1 MDSCERIDDVWR
13 TPQIMEDKMKKKITV
28 LVVILCGICLCAA
41 MPLYP
46 EETEQVYGLQGIY
59 LPEYLQNTRNDPMTD
74 DSALGLEKGRKHALG
89 KKVGFEVST
98 GIQGIMSFFQLGI
111 LFPRADNNLFFDLKL
126 KYMSSLTWATYID
139 EDNNAV
145 SFHPS
150 VVGSAFSFGG
160 YSPVFY
166 DCVRVY
172 GGAEIFLGYSFTPY
186 DSAIRH
192 TGNLIEDNLTYAL
205 LGYFGL
211 EFFTSE
217 HISMILDAGGG
228 FKSLLGNKSNQYVI
242 ASSWLGSG
250 FGIKMGIRYYL

>member
-1 MDSCERIDDVWR
+1 
-13 TPQIMEDKMKKKITV
+13 MEDKMKKKITV
-28 LVVILCGICLCAA
+28 LVVILCGICLYAA
-41 MPLYP
+41 LPLYP
-46 EETEQVYGLQGIY
+46 EESGQEIELKGIY
-59 LPEYLQNTRNDPMTD
+59 FPKYLQNNENGLKADTN
-74 DSALGLEKGRKHALG
+74 ALGPQKGGEHEWG
-89 KKVGFEVST
+89 DKVGFEVST
-98 GIQGIMSFFQLGI
+98 GIQGIMSFFQLGL
-111 LFPRADNNLFFDLKL
+111 LFPRTDNNLFFDLKV

-150 VVGSAFSFGG
+150 VIGGAFSFGG
-160 YSPVFY
+160 YSPLFY

-172 GGAEIFLGYSFTPY
+172 GGMDVFLGYSFTPY
-186 DSAIRH
+186 DSAIRQ

-205 LGYFGL
+205 LGFFGL
-211 EFFTSE
+211 EFFTSK

-228 FKSLLGNKSNQYVI
+228 FKSLIGNKSNQYVI

>member
-1 MDSCERIDDVWR
+1 MG
-13 TPQIMEDKMKKKITV
+13 KKITV
-28 LVVILCGICLCAA
+28 LVFILF
-41 MPLYP
+41 
-46 EETEQVYGLQGIY
+46 GIY
-59 LPEYLQNTRNDPMTD
+59 LYAELPAYPGESKKDLELPGFYFPKFLQNNKKGPMTD
-74 DSALGLEKGRKHALG
+74 SNAIQLEKGREHTWG
-89 KKVGFEVST
+89 NKVGFEVST
-98 GIQGIMSFFQLGI
+98 GIQGIMSFIQLGL
-111 LFPRADNNLFFDLKL
+111 LFPRADNSLFLDVKV

-139 EDNNAV
+139 QDNNAV

-150 VVGSAFSFGG
+150 VVGGAFSFGG

-172 GGAEIFLGYSFTPY
+172 GGMDVFLGYSFTPY
-186 DSAIRH
+186 DSAIRQ
-192 TGNLIEDNLTYAL
+192 TGNLIGDNLTYAL

-228 FKSLLGNKSNQYVI
+228 FKSLIGDKSNQYAI

>member
-1 MDSCERIDDVWR
+1 MI
-13 TPQIMEDKMKKKITV
+13 KKIII
-28 LVVILCGICLCAA
+28 LIFILCGICLCAA
-41 MPLYP
+41 LPLYP
-46 EETEQVYGLQGIY
+46 EETEQEYGLQGIY
-59 LPEYLQNTRNDPMTD
+59 LPECLQNNKNGPITD
-74 DSALGLEKGRKHALG
+74 SNALQLEKGREHAWG
-89 KKVGFEVST
+89 NKVGFEVST
-98 GIQGIMSFFQLGI
+98 GIQGIMSFIQLGL
-111 LFPRADNNLFFDLKL
+111 LFPRADNSLFLDLKV

-139 EDNNAV
+139 QDNNAV

-150 VVGSAFSFGG
+150 VIGGAVSFGG

-172 GGAEIFLGYSFTPY
+172 GGLDVFLGYSFTPY
-186 DSAIRH
+186 DSAIRQ
-192 TGNLIEDNLTYAL
+192 TGNLIGDNLTYAL

-211 EFFTSE
+211 EFFTSK

-228 FKSLLGNKSNQYVI
+228 FKSLIGDKSNQYAI